1 MLTSIVLCPIPIYFI
16 YIYIKTPGSV
26 VDVSNGQCNILL
38 LMGAVVVVIA
48 WQFDLQLP
56 MQSVP
61 ITTKVVGSNPTYG
74 EVVLDID
81 NVIKVASDL
90 RLVSCFLW
98 VFWFTPSIKLT
109 TTI

>member
-1 MLTSIVLCPIPIYFI
+1 
-16 YIYIKTPGSV
+16 
-26 VDVSNGQCNILL
+26 
-38 LMGAVVVVIA
+38 MGAVVVVIA

-81 NVIKVASDL
+81 NVIKVASGHYVFTVF
-90 RLVSCFLW
+90 RL
-98 VFWFTPSIKLT
+98 LT
-109 TTI
+109 DFVCLYNYEF

>member
-1 MLTSIVLCPIPIYFI
+1 
-16 YIYIKTPGSV
+16 
-26 VDVSNGQCNILL
+26 
-38 LMGAVVVVIA
+38 MGAVVVVIV

-109 TTI
+109 TTILLILLLVYKATDLYCRIVNQYISQVLEI